1 MAKKLLLSNGGG
13 GSDLLIDFTQSTAPA
28 YPSYFTEY
36 SKLTYSF
43 VHKSLDMGG
52 GTLVHGLYNT
62 NYPSTRTTA
71 RLTFKYVAPAS
82 GTLQFKWNAYVGK
95 NSYFTIHV
103 TTSGSAPSYSSSTNR
118 VTNAY
123 NTLIYQHGN
132 EATSTVKVTGGTT
145 YYIHV
150 QLRNGDSSSSSYWGR
165 LNSIELIPSE

>member
-1 MAKKLLLSNGGG
+1 MAKKLLFNNGGSG
-13 GSDLLIDFTQSTAPA
+13 NDLLIDFTQSTAPT

-43 VHKSLDMGG
+43 VHKSLGMGD

-71 RLTFKYVAPAS
+71 RLTFKYVAPTS
-82 GTLQFKWNAYVGK
+82 GTLQFKWNAYIGT

-103 TTSGSAPSYSSSTNR
+103 TTSGNAPSYSSSTNR
-118 VTNAY
+118 VANAY
-123 NTLIYQHGN
+123 NTTQYKHGN

-150 QLRNGDSSSSSYWGR
+150 QLRNGASSSSSYWGR
-165 LNSIELIPSE
+165 LNSIELIPS